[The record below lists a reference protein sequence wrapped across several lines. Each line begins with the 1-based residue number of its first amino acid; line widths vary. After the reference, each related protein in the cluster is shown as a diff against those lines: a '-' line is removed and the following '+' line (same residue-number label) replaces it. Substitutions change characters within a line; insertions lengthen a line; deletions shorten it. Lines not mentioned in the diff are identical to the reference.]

1 MEIKLVRGPQE
12 RWRLLL
18 GKYAERQFGDCL
30 SKADGRRDAALDY
43 LYTREYKKRGIKV
56 EKVGGRRGSLD
67 PTQLRALDWLAE
79 VRALFPNN
87 VFEALQSEAVERY
100 QLADLLKDPQ
110 VWEDIEPDTSLL
122 RTLLT
127 YQDRADPAMQA
138 ELRRIAK
145 NIIDDIL
152 DRLRTRVVR
161 AMSGRRN
168 RHQRSSMKASANFD
182 ARATVRANLN
192 TWDNEKTRLIAD
204 QLVFMSRQKRHL
216 DWTIVLCVDQSG
228 SMTESLI
235 FSALMAAILTG
246 LPGIKVK
253 MVLFDTSVIDVTDQ
267 LDDPLALL
275 LSVQLGGGTNIGK
288 ALSYCETLI
297 EQPSRTILALVS
309 DFYEGAGPRPLFAS
323 VARLFE
329 ARVKMLGIAA
339 LDHSGQ
345 ADFDRNIAEQ
355 LAGLGMNVA
364 AMSPES
370 FADWLAEVMK

>member
-1 MEIKLVRGPQE
+1 MMRSPQE

-30 SKADGRRDAALDY
+30 TTADERRDAALDY
-43 LYTREYKKRGIKV
+43 LYMREYQNRCIRPARS
-56 EKVGGRRGSLD
+56 GGRTGSLD
-67 PTQLRALDWLAE
+67 PTQVRALDWLTE
-79 VRALFPNN
+79 VRDLFPNT
-87 VFEALQSEAVERY
+87 VFEALQSEAIERY
-100 QLADLLKDPQ
+100 QLGDLLKDPR
-110 VWEDIEPDTSLL
+110 VWEDLEPNTSLL

-138 ELRRIAK
+138 GLRRIAK
-145 NIIDDIL
+145 KVIDEIL
-152 DRLRTRVVR
+152 DRLRTKITR

-168 RHQRSSMKASANFD
+168 RHQRSPMKASANFD
-182 ARATVRANLN
+182 ARATVRANLK
-192 TWDNEKTRLIAD
+192 TWDGERKRLIAD

-253 MVLFDTSVIDVTDQ
+253 MVLFDTSVVDVTNQ
-267 LDDPLALL
+267 LEDPLALL
-275 LSVQLGGGTNIGK
+275 LSVQLGGGTDIGR

-297 EQPSRTILALVS
+297 EQPSRTVLALVS
-309 DFYEGAGPRPLFAS
+309 DFYEGAGPGRLLAS
-323 VARLFE
+323 VARLNE
-329 ARVKMLGIAA
+329 ARVRMLGIAA
-339 LDHSGQ
+339 LDDSGR
-345 ADFDRNIAEQ
+345 ADFNHHIAGQ
-355 LAGLGMNVA
+355 LASLGMNVA
-364 AMSPES
+364 AMTPEN